1 MFFINNKTYEVS
13 YVKGF
18 PDKDWVLL
26 PTDAEFAVV
35 NPDGSL
41 DIRKEDKYLSEGF
54 WIQGGLNLECF
65 KGDTK
70 YQIVWERDSKSSKKV
85 KTSVCGG
92 VSYGYS
98 KDNLPKISVDFE
110 NILKMVSRSSSGVL
124 TTPNTPVKSD
134 GGNQPNIASASGTDQ
149 VNHPK
154 HYTSDDCGVEA
165 IELTSLLPCC
175 ISNALKYV
183 WRCGKKDED
192 LQELKKAEW
201 YLEYSISNNLPSS
214 IEGLSDTLDFEILVN
229 KVKGSWVGDK
239 YMFIDAMYWGNQELM
254 LKAVKGIING
264 VQTVEK

>member
-1 MFFINNKTYEVS
+1 MRYINTKTYEVLEGIIP
-13 YVKGF
+13 KGI
-18 PDKDWVLL
+18 DWLEI
-26 PTDAEFAVV
+26 PEGAVSAYYFDG
-35 NPDGSL
+35 NDPDGDQEIVFYDSL
-41 DIRKEDKYLSEGF
+41 GEIYDDGWSPTEGYNISYREKWGKLF
-54 WIQGGLNLECF
+54 
-65 KGDTK
+65 
-70 YQIVWERDSKSSKKV
+70 WERGKDE
-85 KTSVCGG
+85 
-92 VSYGYS
+92 SYA
-98 KDNLPKISVDFE
+98 DNKI
-110 NILKMVSRSSSGVL
+110 N
-124 TTPNTPVKSD
+124 
-134 GGNQPNIASASGTDQ
+134 DQ
-149 VNHPK
+149 INRPK

-229 KVKGSWVGDK
+229 KVKGSWVGGK

-264 VQTVEK
+264 IQTVEK